1 MNFDEKQQIMKTLY
15 KANKANILS
24 SFIIRKGKPSV
35 GKFSTDIDSRLKK
48 YFSKIA
54 VSWIMKI
61 WRSPSL
67 VERNLPK

>member
-1 MNFDEKQQIMKTLY
+1 MKTLY

-24 SFIIRKGKPSV
+24 SVIIRKGKRSV

-54 VSWIMKI
+54 VSWTMKI
-61 WRSPSL
+61 
-67 VERNLPK
+67 